1 MVRRALS
8 ASVALAAVLASADA
22 RAVTFGLAVHVAQTS
37 AEGAPRP
44 VARDEA
50 WIQDQIDAAN
60 ALFAPNAIDFRWFQ
74 AFEMPPERAALETR
88 ADRDALG
95 DRLER
100 RVINVFVVSSLRDV
114 DDGKS
119 YRMGVCWQSTRDASR
134 RYVVVA
140 ASARPSVLAHELGHF
155 FGLGHDTR
163 VNNLMSYARDDGALF
178 LDAPQRATIA
188 ARARG
193 YEAGPLLSLWPA
205 RTIP

>member
-1 MVRRALS
+1 MRRALAVS
-8 ASVALAAVLASADA
+8 ITAAAFLASADA
-22 RAVTFGLAVHVAQTS
+22 GAVTFGLAVHVAQAS
-37 AEGAPRP
+37 ADATPRP
-44 VARDEA
+44 LVRDEP

-60 ALFAPNAIDFRWFQ
+60 AMFAPNGIDFRWFQ

-88 ADRDALG
+88 GDRDALG

-100 RVINVFVVSSLRDV
+100 RVINVFVVGSLRDV

-134 RYVVVA
+134 RYVIVA
-140 ASARPSVLAHELGHF
+140 SSARPSVLAHELGHF

-178 LDAPQRATIA
+178 LDGPQRATIA
-188 ARARG
+188 ARSRV
-193 YEAGPLLSLWPA
+193 YEAGPLLALWPA